1 MGCACRRLVFPDD
14 VEEFRVMSHK
24 KLDEWIDV
32 LEEEFRKNPTPSLM
46 QVSDLFHHTRHMLL
60 GACMGAAIERLF
72 PEYANQQWADCP
84 KCGRKLHRKRMDKR
98 RVSTMQGDFDYER
111 PYFYCTDCRHGFHPL
126 DEVIQVAPQHHQ
138 YDIQKKITDSSA
150 RVPYAEA
157 AHFFENLT
165 GLGLGNHFSHKS
177 LNAVGQEALA
187 QDVIPDTEEIEQRI
201 TEAACNSNDLPV
213 LVLSADG
220 ATAPV
225 RPRAPRKAQR
235 GKGSYREVKGFRAY
249 LVDARD
255 RIQHIASWHQIDD
268 VEGISQ
274 ALEILA
280 ERIPQD
286 AVEIALIGDGANW
299 IWNTL
304 LQHFPNA
311 KQILDFYHC
320 FEHLHTVAKAQYGEG
335 TQRALEWAE
344 ASMARLCLGHFKRI
358 IANLGRMRPRDA
370 NAQEQIRKLMVYL
383 ENQGPRIHYE
393 DDLKNGYP
401 IGSGGIES
409 ANKFICHTRL
419 KRSGAWWVESMGNAM
434 LRVRCAI
441 YNNTFDRV
449 FQKYAD
455 SQRPRTIRPK

>member
-72 PEYANQQWADCP
+72 PEY
-84 KCGRKLHRKRMDKR
+84 DKR

-177 LNAVGQEALA
+177 LNAVGQEASA

-255 RIQHIASWHQIDD
+255 RIQHM
-268 VEGISQ
+268 
-274 ALEILA
+274 
-280 ERIPQD
+280 
-286 AVEIALIGDGANW
+286 AVDPTNW
-299 IWNTL
+299 TM
-304 LQHFPNA
+304 
-311 KQILDFYHC
+311 C
-320 FEHLHTVAKAQYGEG
+320 
-335 TQRALEWAE
+335 
-344 ASMARLCLGHFKRI
+344 
-358 IANLGRMRPRDA
+358 
-370 NAQEQIRKLMVYL
+370 
-383 ENQGPRIHYE
+383 
-393 DDLKNGYP
+393 
-401 IGSGGIES
+401 
-409 ANKFICHTRL
+409 
-419 KRSGAWWVESMGNAM
+419 
-434 LRVRCAI
+434 
-441 YNNTFDRV
+441 
-449 FQKYAD
+449 
-455 SQRPRTIRPK
+455 